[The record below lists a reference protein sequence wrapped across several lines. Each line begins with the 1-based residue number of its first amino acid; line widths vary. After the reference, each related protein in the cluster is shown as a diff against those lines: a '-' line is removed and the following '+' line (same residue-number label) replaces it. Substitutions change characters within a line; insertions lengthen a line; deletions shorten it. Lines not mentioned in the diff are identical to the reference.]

1 MTSQQNN
8 TSESWSE
15 QFKQTLKREVSV
27 ELSDEVLN
35 QLMEFME
42 TQRPKV
48 TDHAR
53 SNANVYIERDK
64 LLDTLKLDDVIYGS
78 LKRIIADHLFDL
90 NREVFL
96 ETLKEAG
103 ITDILEWGSW

>member
-1 MTSQQNN
+1 MNSQQNN
-8 TSESWSE
+8 KPERWSE
-15 QFKQTLKREVSV
+15 QFKQALKREVSG

-35 QLMEFME
+35 QLMEFLK

-48 TDHAR
+48 IDHAR

-78 LKRIIADHLFDL
+78 LKRIIADQLFDL
-90 NREVFL
+90 YRDVYF